1 MRTFCLAV
9 LATAFAFS
17 GSAIAAPH
25 AAQPQEH
32 RDIDHKK
39 VAVVNKIARHRGVRV
54 IWVHLPTKKK
64 AVAAR

>member
-17 GSAIAAPH
+17 GSAIATPDT
-25 AAQPQEH
+25 AQPGH

-64 AVAAR
+64 AVASR